1 MKVFNLRD
9 PSHKTDIGNSCGRT
23 VFHLLKKSVG
33 NQYLKV
39 LIILVPPEILNPL
52 EISAQFERHYLW
64 STEYFPDLIHK
75 KDFDIYDP
83 VTICNLP
90 TKLPPN
96 KYMSRIFR
104 ILVPSQILHGPC
116 IFWTD
121 LELLLDQNCL
131 IFKMPYKKLILTF
144 IRSKDSVL
152 LYQKM

>member
-1 MKVFNLRD
+1 M
-9 PSHKTDIGNSCGRT
+9 
-23 VFHLLKKSVG
+23 FHLLKKSVG

-83 VTICNLP
+83 VTSRNLP

-116 IFWTD
+116 IF
-121 LELLLDQNCL
+121 
-131 IFKMPYKKLILTF
+131 
-144 IRSKDSVL
+144 
-152 LYQKM
+152 